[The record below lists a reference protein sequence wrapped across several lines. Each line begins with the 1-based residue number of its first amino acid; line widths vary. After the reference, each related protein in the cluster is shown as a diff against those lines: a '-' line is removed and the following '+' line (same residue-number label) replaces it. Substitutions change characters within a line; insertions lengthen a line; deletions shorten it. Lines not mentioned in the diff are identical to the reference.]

1 MFGLVINYAKLMQL
15 ENMKVSKIRNYKVV
29 IERGED
35 GFFVA
40 RVPAL
45 PGCVTQAKTYEKLHA
60 RVKEAIELCLEV
72 AKNDKPY
79 GRRQKLFSNQPTFI
93 GVEEIAVRV

>member
-1 MFGLVINYAKLMQL
+1 MKLAKIQ
-15 ENMKVSKIRNYKVV
+15 NYKVV

-45 PGCVTQAKTYEKLHA
+45 PGCVTQAKTYEKLRA
-60 RVKEAIELCLEV
+60 RAKEAIELCLEV
-72 AKNDKPY
+72 ATADKQY
-79 GRRQKLFSNQPTFI
+79 NRRQKLFSSQPTFI